1 MKKVVLASLLACAVL
16 ALGLTTAFAQ
26 TNASPGSQ
34 AAPPA
39 AAPAAQPAAQPVQLG
54 AQAAPVQMPDAEYTV
69 YNNAISQTNPQVK
82 AAAIED
88 YLAKY
93 PNSSVKKDVLVVL
106 MSAYSAFD
114 TTGIKILD
122 SADRVLSLDPAN
134 MQALT
139 YEVYFRKSGADSLTD
154 PAAKQAALDA
164 AAGYAQKGLVAPK
177 PAATPVAD
185 FKKLQDIAFP
195 IFYNAIGDAAF
206 NKKDNATAI
215 DAFKKEL
222 TSLPLAATQQPGSV
236 LLDTYYLGE
245 AYSLSTPPD
254 YLNCAFYASRAVA
267 YAPDAVKPQMSPYAK
282 FCYKKYHDG
291 DDGYDAIM
299 AAAKANLNPPAGL
312 FASIKPGLTPAE
324 KIHNSITG
332 TSDLATLATSDKEMV
347 FQFGSAEDAAK
358 VWDTIKGKS
367 VQIPGALV
375 VTSSPTV
382 ITVAVT
388 EDAVHANT
396 ADFTFNMAPP
406 EDIPEI
412 KANATVAQ
420 KAAYNKAVADAKTKE
435 GAIAAAT
442 AVGKTVTLTGT
453 YDSFTANPIQII
465 MKDGNVILAKPVAKT
480 PAKGAPAHHAAPA
493 RRK

>member
-1 MKKVVLASLLACAVL
+1 
-16 ALGLTTAFAQ
+16 
-26 TNASPGSQ
+26 
-34 AAPPA
+34 
-39 AAPAAQPAAQPVQLG
+39 
-54 AQAAPVQMPDAEYTV
+54 MPDAEYTV
-69 YNNAISQTNPQVK
+69 YNNAISQSNPQVK

-88 YLAKY
+88 YLTRY
-93 PNSSVKKDVLVVL
+93 PNSSVKQDVLVAL

-114 TTGIKILD
+114 ATGSKILNA
-122 SADRVLSLDPAN
+122 ADRVLSLDPAN

-154 PAAKQAALDA
+154 PAAKQAAYDT
-164 AAGYAQKGLVAPK
+164 AAGYAQKGLVAAK
-177 PAATPVAD
+177 PAAMPVAD

-195 IFYNAIGDAAF
+195 IFYSAIGDAAF

-222 TSLPLAATQQPGSV
+222 ASLPLAATQQPGSV

-267 YAPDAVKPQMSPYAK
+267 YAPAAVKPQMSPYAK

-299 AAAKANLNPPAGL
+299 AAAAANLNPPAGL

-347 FQFGSAEDAAK
+347 FQFGSADDAAK

-382 ITVAVT
+382 LTVAVT
-388 EDAVHANT
+388 DDAVHANT

-406 EDIPEI
+406 ETIEAPEALSD
-412 KANATVAQ
+412 KATVAQ
-420 KAAYNKAVADAKTKE
+420 KAAYKTKLAAYTKAVADAKTKAD
-435 GAIAAAT
+435 AIAAAT
-442 AVGKTVTLTGT
+442 AVGRTVTLTGT

-493 RRK
+493 HHK

>member
-1 MKKVVLASLLACAVL
+1 
-16 ALGLTTAFAQ
+16 
-26 TNASPGSQ
+26 
-34 AAPPA
+34 
-39 AAPAAQPAAQPVQLG
+39 
-54 AQAAPVQMPDAEYTV
+54 MPDAEYTV
-69 YNNAISQTNPQVK
+69 YNNAINQSNPQVK

-88 YLAKY
+88 YLTKY
-93 PNSSVKKDVLVVL
+93 PNSSVKQDVLVVL
-106 MSAYSAFD
+106 MMTYYQLGDAA
-114 TTGIKILD
+114 KIQVA
-122 SADRVLSLDPAN
+122 ADRVLQLDPAN
-134 MQALT
+134 LQALT
-139 YEVYFRKSGADSLTD
+139 LATLFRVQAAGSVTD
-154 PAAKQAALDA
+154 ATAKQAALDA

-177 PAATPVAD
+177 PAATSVAD

-195 IFYNAIGDAAF
+195 IFYNAIGDDAF
-206 NKKDNATAI
+206 IVKKDNATAI

-267 YAPDAVKPQMSPYAK
+267 YAPENVKPQMSPYAK

-291 DDGYDAIM
+291 DDGYDAIL
-299 AAAKANLNPPAGL
+299 AAATANLNPPAGL
-312 FASIKPGLTPAE
+312 FASIKPSLTPAE

-347 FQFGSAEDAAK
+347 FQFGSADDAAK
-358 VWDTIKGKS
+358 VWVTIKGKS

-388 EDAVHANT
+388 EDAVQSKT

-406 EDIPEI
+406 EDIPEL
-412 KANATVAQ
+412 KANATAAQ
-420 KAAYNKAVADAKTKE
+420 KAAYNKAVADAKTKAD
-435 GAIAAAT
+435 AIAAAT

-453 YDSFTANPIQII
+453 YDSFTPNPIQII
-465 MKDGNVILAKPVAKT
+465 MKDGNVILAKPAKPAA
-480 PAKGAPAHHAAPA
+480 PAKGAPVHHAATA
-493 RRK
+493 HRK